1 MTTAHSPKDI
11 TDAPAIKTLDDTP
24 RSRSFW
30 QDALRAI
37 LRDKLTLLSII
48 TLLILTL
55 SCVVLPPLVEEWTG
69 FDSNSTNVLDRYAK
83 PGENNHLLGAD
94 QLGRD
99 QFIRLLYGGRVSFG
113 IAYLASFLSITIG
126 VTIGIIAGYY
136 GGAID
141 DIIMWIINTI
151 ASIPQLFLL
160 ILVSTIFSASPMTLV
175 IILAV
180 LGWINSCRLVR
191 GEVISLKE
199 RDYILAA
206 RAMGASAWRIS
217 AFHIFPNVL
226 PLIIVA
232 LTINAGTL
240 ILIESGLSFLGLGVQ
255 PPTPSWGNML
265 TTART
270 YFVTGPHLVIWPGVL
285 IAITVLCFYLV
296 GDGLRDALDP
306 RMRQ

>member
-1 MTTAHSPKDI
+1 MTKGVSQNHSPKQTNTRLLADGS
-11 TDAPAIKTLDDTP
+11 

-30 QDALRAI
+30 EDALRS
-37 LRDKLTLLSII
+37 LFRDKLTILSISV
-48 TLLILTL
+48 LLLLTAG
-55 SCVVLPPLVEEWTG
+55 CIILPPLVEDWTG
-69 FDSNSTNVLDRYAK
+69 FDSNSTNVLDRYAA

-126 VTIGIIAGYY
+126 VVIGILAGYY
-136 GGAID
+136 GGIVD
-141 DIIMWIINTI
+141 ETVMWIINTL

-160 ILVSTIFSASPMTLV
+160 ILVSTIFSASPRTLV
-175 IILAV
+175 IILGV
-180 LGWINSCRLVR
+180 LGWIISCRLVR

-206 RAMGASAWRIS
+206 HAMGAPAWRI
-217 AFHIFPNVL
+217 AIFHLFPNVL

-255 PPTPSWGNML
+255 PPIPSWGNML

-270 YFVTGPHLVIWPGVL
+270 YFVTGPHLVVWPGML
-285 IAITVLCFYLV
+285 ITVTVLCFYLV

-306 RMRQ
+306 WIRR

>member
-1 MTTAHSPKDI
+1 MAKGASQYHSPKQSDVSLL
-11 TDAPAIKTLDDTP
+11 AEAP

-30 QDALRAI
+30 EDALRSL
-37 LRDKLTLLSII
+37 LRDKLTILSMSVLL
-48 TLLILTL
+48 LLTIG
-55 SCVVLPPLVEEWTG
+55 CIVLPPVVEDRTG
-69 FDSNSTNVLDRYAK
+69 FDSNSTNVLDRYAA

-126 VTIGIIAGYY
+126 VVIGILAGYY
-136 GGAID
+136 GGVVD
-141 DIIMWIINTI
+141 EFIMWIINTL

-160 ILVSTIFSASPMTLV
+160 ILVSTIFSASPAVLV
-175 IILAV
+175 VILGV
-180 LGWINSCRLVR
+180 LGWITSCRLVR
-191 GEVISLKE
+191 GEVIALKE

-206 RAMGASAWRIS
+206 HAMGAPAWRI
-217 AFHIFPNVL
+217 AIFHLFPNVL

-255 PPTPSWGNML
+255 PPIPSWGNML

-270 YFVTGPHLVIWPGVL
+270 YFVTGPHLVVWPGML
-285 IAITVLCFYLV
+285 ITITVLCFYLV

-306 RMRQ
+306 WIRR